1 MVGVLGPWS
10 RLRHRFVSAIPH
22 VLELSWH
29 SGGRRGMTKK
39 RRLAF
44 LFHFN
49 HKSLNRHWV
58 IQIGLYHEFC
68 TSVSSETKPISGLS
82 KANLCKSFLLLALPR
97 ASSLQRTIWWICST
111 HHPSSSSCWTLCLS
125 ILLIHPT
132 TFDIH
137 QKPLHMDIFCWLLR
151 KDGQQADGRRY
162 VKVQSKAQN
171 QSSSG
176 VEELKD
182 EWLYLLSSS
191 A

>member
-29 SGGRRGMTKK
+29 SGRRRGMTKK

-49 HKSLNRHWV
+49 HKFLNRHWV

-82 KANLCKSFLLLALPR
+82 KAVLSLQVILAIGITKGLLFANNHLVNLFHPSPFIFLLLDTMPFYTTYSPYNLWYPSKTSTYGHFLL
-97 ASSLQRTIWWICST
+97 ASEKGWSASWW
-111 HHPSSSSCWTLCLS
+111 
-125 ILLIHPT
+125 
-132 TFDIH
+132 
-137 QKPLHMDIFCWLLR
+137 QKIR
-151 KDGQQADGRRY
+151 
-162 VKVQSKAQN
+162 
-171 QSSSG
+171 
-176 VEELKD
+176 
-182 EWLYLLSSS
+182 
-191 A
+191 